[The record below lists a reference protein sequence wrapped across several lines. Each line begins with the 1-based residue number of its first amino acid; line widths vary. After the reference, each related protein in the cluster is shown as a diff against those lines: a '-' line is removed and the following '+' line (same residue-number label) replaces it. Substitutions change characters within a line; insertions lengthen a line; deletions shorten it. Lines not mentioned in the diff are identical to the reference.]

1 MNNLSKF
8 ERIDDLHIKNYKI
21 IQHTKMFCFGIDAVL
36 LSDFARAKKGAR
48 VLDLGTGNGII
59 PILMEAKQKGASF
72 VGLELQEE
80 SASLAKRSVKMN
92 GQEDKIEIMVGDIKE
107 AGRLLLPSSFQVIT
121 CNPPYMN
128 DINGLINKNMALS
141 IARHEL
147 KCTLEDVIS
156 QAARLL
162 EPMGSF
168 YMIHK
173 PFRVAEI
180 IGKLMEYKLEP
191 KRIRF
196 VHPYVDSEPTMVLI
210 EAVRG
215 GKSMIKVEPPLII
228 YQSPNVYTDEIYD
241 IYGYDKESR

>member
-1 MNNLSKF
+1 
-8 ERIDDLHIKNYKI
+8 
-21 IQHTKMFCFGIDAVL
+21 MFCFGIDAVL
-36 LSDFARAKKGAR
+36 LSDFAKAKKDAK

-59 PILMEAKQKGASF
+59 PILMEAKEKGASF
-72 VGLELQEE
+72 IGLEIQEE

-92 GQEDKIEIMVGDIKE
+92 GQEDKINIIVGDIKE
-107 AGRLLLPSSFQVIT
+107 ANDFLLPSSFQVIT
-121 CNPPYMN
+121 SNPPYMN
-128 DINGLINKNMALS
+128 NINGLINKNEALS
-141 IARHEL
+141 IARHEI

-162 EPMGSF
+162 APMGSF

-191 KRIRF
+191 KRLRF
-196 VHPYVDSEPTMVLI
+196 VHPYVESEPNMVLI

-228 YQSPNVYTDEIYD
+228 YRSPNVYTDEIYD
-241 IYGYDKESR
+241 IYGYNKEGR